1 MLEADAHDTG
11 KAADPRRNPS
21 EKRGLA
27 VVCDAYHY
35 VSRLSEP
42 DRRKAVWLDAV
53 LRGDR
58 VPHLLPQGLWP
69 APFVR
74 IVDFL
79 SSAEASAP

>member
-11 KAADPRRNPS
+11 KLPTLGGIHRKKGA
-21 EKRGLA
+21 LA

-42 DRRKAVWLDAV
+42 DRRKVVWLDAV